1 MTPRLALR
9 VPLLALAFALATFGF
24 GWWAVPLL
32 AALWG
37 ILTRAEASG
46 AAVAAALGALV
57 AWAAFLLWGAVR
69 GPVYELA
76 SVVTG
81 VMGVPSAALIILTL
95 LFPAALAWSASTV
108 AQAIAARLSR

>member
-9 VPLLALAFALATFGF
+9 VPLLALAFALGTFWF

-37 ILTRAEASG
+37 ILTRGEASG

-57 AWAAFLLWGAVR
+57 AWATLLLWSAIR
-69 GPVYELA
+69 GPVSELA
-76 SVVTG
+76 AALTG
-81 VMGVPSAALIILTL
+81 VMGVPAAALVVLTL

-108 AQAIAARLSR
+108 AQAAAARLSH